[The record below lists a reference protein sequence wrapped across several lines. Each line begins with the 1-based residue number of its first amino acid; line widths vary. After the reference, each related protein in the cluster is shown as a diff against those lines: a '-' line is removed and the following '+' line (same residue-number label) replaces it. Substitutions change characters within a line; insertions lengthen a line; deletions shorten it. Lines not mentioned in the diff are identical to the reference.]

1 MCTAVE
7 NMFLLDMSNELWLYF
22 KWIGMGKKSIAYKK
36 VVHM

>member
-22 KWIGMGKKSIAYKK
+22 KWIRMEKSYSL
-36 VVHM
+36 

>member
-22 KWIGMGKKSIAYKK
+22 KWIGMEKSYIL
-36 VVHM
+36 